1 MRLGTNGFHIFL
13 HRVVDKSG
21 TWFSYGG
28 ERLGQGKENARKFML
43 ENPDIRDEIEKK
55 IMEKLQIGAD
65 VTATDDAAAPV
76 EF

>member
-1 MRLGTNGFHIFL
+1 MGVEHGFI
-13 HRVVDKSG
+13 RKSG
-21 TWFSYGG
+21 SWFTYDGDQ
-28 ERLGQGKENARKFML
+28 LGQGKENARKFML